1 MLQWIENLTYKTPP
15 GRNIA
20 STSRISLPNLDAS
33 IFENASTFTT
43 GSNCEKNWG
52 EFWGWQL
59 GELCPSSFDPPMVND
74 LTPPTHGEN
83 WVGEVSD
90 QVAMDLFIVLP
101 PRA

>member
-43 GSNCEKNWG
+43 GSMCIYIIYKNNMDYVIAL
-52 EFWGWQL
+52 ENLFLHVHL
-59 GELCPSSFDPPMVND
+59 GNISPHLV
-74 LTPPTHGEN
+74 
-83 WVGEVSD
+83 
-90 QVAMDLFIVLP
+90 
-101 PRA
+101 